1 MANIGYVRVSSRKQ
15 HLDLQLDALIKRGC
29 NTIFQEKEY
38 LQNDSVL
45 NWINIY
51 HTYVDESNI
60 IDAGERD

>member
-1 MANIGYVRVSSRKQ
+1 MANIGYARVSSREQ
-15 HLDLQLDALIKRGC
+15 YLDLQLDALMKKGC
-29 NTIFQEKEY
+29 ETIFQEKEY

-45 NWINIY
+45 NRINIY